1 MKRIILL
8 FLLTI
13 LAASSQAQN
22 RSFYGEMLDSIR
34 YYKKNQ
40 KPNFLLGFDNR
51 VTFLGSKSAKV
62 NGLRIGVNY
71 KKFSYFLGFY
81 ATRKDITS
89 TALINQT
96 QFVPDTQT
104 QNLRFGY
111 LSLGF
116 TYANW
121 AGKHWYFETTGQF
134 GLGNAQRDVFE
145 NSLLVKQLNIP
156 TLPVEINGK
165 AYYMLTSWVGV
176 GAGLGMRKALATNS
190 QFDGLFYST
199 GVKLFLGKFYRQ
211 VIKKQG
217 SH

>member
-1 MKRIILL
+1 MML
-8 FLLTI
+8 F
-13 LAASSQAQN
+13 AFSAQAQN
-22 RSFYGEMLDSIR
+22 RNFYGQMLDSIR
-34 YYKKNQ
+34 YYKKHQ

-71 KKFSYFLGFY
+71 QKFSYFLGFY
-81 ATRKDITS
+81 ATRQDITS
-89 TALINQT
+89 TELINQT
-96 QFVPDTQT
+96 QFVPDTQK

-116 TYANW
+116 TYSNW

-134 GLGNAQRDVFE
+134 GLGNAQREVFE
-145 NSLLVKQLNIP
+145 NSLLVKKQTIP

-165 AYYMLTSWVGV
+165 AYYMLTNWVGL
-176 GAGLGMRKALATNS
+176 GAGLGMRKALSTSS

-199 GVKLFLGKFYRQ
+199 GIKLFLGKFYRE
-211 VIKKQG
+211 VIKKKE
-217 SH
+217 